1 MKINFDR
8 VEVFTGIAKK
18 HCMVENIREQFAD
31 LVYMTGRGIAAHAL
45 AMKIYNGN
53 AETEYNDEECAMIRQ
68 FAENCT
74 PSVIDAIRGILDA
87 QG

>member
-18 HCMVENIREQFAD
+18 QCVVENLREQFAD
-31 LVYMTGRGIAAHAL
+31 LVYMTGRGVAAHAL
-45 AMKIYNGN
+45 ALKIFGGD
-53 AETEYNDEECAMIRQ
+53 AETEYSDEECAMIRQ

-74 PSVIDAIRGILDA
+74 PSVIDAINGMLSN
-87 QG
+87 

>member
-18 HCMVENIREQFAD
+18 HCVVENIREQFAD

-53 AETEYNDEECAMIRQ
+53 EETEYNDEECTMIRQ
-68 FAENCT
+68 FAESCT
-74 PSVIDAIRGILDA
+74 PSVIDAISGMLDA